1 MKMKRRSIE
10 ILSKLSVVLL
20 FVLNKNAYAKE
31 HEIENAK
38 DGENS
43 LISLKDWFE
52 WVSDPTSKCGKYDD
66 KLKIGT
72 FT

>member
-1 MKMKRRSIE
+1 MKRSSIE
-10 ILSKLSVVLL
+10 FISKLVVVLL
-20 FVLNKNAYAKE
+20 FFLNKNARAKE
-31 HEIENAK
+31 NEIENAK
-38 DGENS
+38 DGTNS

-66 KLKIGT
+66 KLKIGK

>member
-1 MKMKRRSIE
+1 MKRSSIE
-10 ILSKLSVVLL
+10 FISKLLVLL
-20 FVLNKNAYAKE
+20 LLVLNKNAHAKE
-31 HEIENAK
+31 NEIENPK
-38 DGENS
+38 DGTNS